1 MTGLPKRIP
10 AFAPRLAMLCAAL
23 LAMPAATAA
32 QSVTDD
38 AYSGPYAGA
47 SWSLKKVSNGA
58 GTCMMIVNHG
68 AMGLDAA
75 GTNIVMER
83 DGSGGVTM
91 IDWAGGCDP
100 DGLISG
106 RGTLFI
112 DLDET
117 GSYLSK
123 RFIGTADR
131 GVLNGPVD
139 YNPYYDIELDDY
151 GELDPDQ
158 PVTFVNGCNN
168 WNGKRPNGC
177 DARRADRLRSDYMA
191 SRGAPA
197 TKPVAA
203 KPAAPKPVAAKP
215 AGPVA
220 VAIPPSETNTLND
233 QQNAAAAAWLKAD
246 TEAKRVQAQKVADF
260 ERKQAEFNRQQTEY
274 ARQQEEYKAALAA
287 QQAEVARIAKANA
300 DAQACYAG
308 DKSRCNQ
315 AN

>member
-10 AFAPRLAMLCAAL
+10 AFAPPLAILCAAL

-32 QSVTDD
+32 QGVTGD
-38 AYSGPYAGA
+38 AYAGA
-47 SWSLKKVSNGA
+47 SWSLKRVLSAN
-58 GTCMMIVNHG
+58 GTCTMIVNHG

-75 GTNIVMER
+75 GTHIVKES
-83 DGSGGVTM
+83 DGSGGVTS
-91 IDWAGGCDP
+91 IEWSGNCNA
-100 DGLISG
+100 DGLING

-117 GSYLSK
+117 GDYLSK

-131 GVLNGPVD
+131 GVLTGAVG
-139 YNPYYDIELDDY
+139 YHPYYDIEADEY
-151 GELDPDQ
+151 GALGPDQ

-168 WNGKRPNGC
+168 WNGKWTDGC
-177 DARRADRLRSDYMA
+177 DTRRADRLRRDYMA
-191 SRGAPA
+191 SRSAP
-197 TKPVAA
+197 AA
-203 KPAAPKPVAAKP
+203 KPAAPKPVAATPTKP

-274 ARQQEEYKAALAA
+274 ARQQEEYRAALAA